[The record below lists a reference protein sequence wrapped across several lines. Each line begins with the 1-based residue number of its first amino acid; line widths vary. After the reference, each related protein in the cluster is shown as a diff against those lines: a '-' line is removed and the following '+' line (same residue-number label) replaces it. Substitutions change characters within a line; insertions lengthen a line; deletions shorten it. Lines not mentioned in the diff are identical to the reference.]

1 MLQIYF
7 KGGIRTKFHSMPL
20 LLSHIL
26 SSYVKYQLFKPP
38 LKSRHLVTGF
48 NYGQKRVFTQ
58 TCLLKMSLII
68 KHFQKGPTVYR
79 SHGPIF
85 FLLLLLFNYSCLP
98 FLPIPPPHPS
108 QTPLPP
114 PPQFVYLTSIHDM
127 LTIGW
132 IMC

>member
-58 TCLLKMSLII
+58 TCLLKMTLII

-85 FLLLLLFNYSCLP
+85 FYFYCYLITVVCPVSYTHLTLP
-98 FLPIPPPHPS
+98 TKIVACRSRWSPYH
-108 QTPLPP
+108 
-114 PPQFVYLTSIHDM
+114 
-127 LTIGW
+127 
-132 IMC
+132 